1 MFPWIAVFLLNH
13 GAIVVGFLQKHLS
26 AWQLDLQIQEQLLMV
41 TDTPPD
47 PEIAYCPARIS
58 LREKRMGKPIQA
70 AIQAGYLL

>member
-1 MFPWIAVFLLNH
+1 
-13 GAIVVGFLQKHLS
+13 
-26 AWQLDLQIQEQLLMV
+26 MV

-70 AIQAGYLL
+70 AIQAGYLLWRKSVFGREDLHLCLIVKDNLIIQNVK